1 MDQNSKNKIVSVVQ
15 AGSDPFDTDSTIEAF
30 GDWLSAAKAAGS
42 ELVVFPEAYI
52 GGYPKGVDFGTR
64 VGSRTEAGRDLFRMY
79 ADNAVE
85 LESARYAAMADL
97 VAANDM
103 TCIVGAIE
111 KRGSTLHCSTFGFER
126 DGSLMGVHRKLVPT
140 AAERLIW
147 GRGDGG
153 DLPIMDSTAGRLV
166 SAICWENYMPLLR
179 SHYYAANPDFYCV
192 STVDDREIWASA
204 MRVFAWESR
213 SFLLNACQYLE
224 RGKIHLG
231 PDLFDSRE
239 GNDPE
244 IVLIN
249 GGSSIIS
256 PMGEVLAGP
265 VYGKEA
271 VLTAEVDLDD
281 RMRAKFDFDVAGH
294 YARPDVFALNVD
306 GGASDQASE
315 SNARCRSQ

>member
-1 MDQNSKNKIVSVVQ
+1 MDATSKSRIVSVVQ
-15 AGSDPFDTDSTIEAF
+15 TGSDPFDTEATIEAF

-64 VGSRTEAGRDLFRMY
+64 VGSRTAAGRDLFRMY

-85 LESARYAAMADL
+85 LESASFAALSDL

-111 KRGSTLHCSTFGFER
+111 KRGGTLHCSTFGFER
-126 DGSLMGVHRKLVPT
+126 DGSLLGVHRKLVPT

-153 DLPIMDSTAGRLV
+153 DLPIMDSKAGRLV

-231 PDLFDSRE
+231 ADLFDARE
-239 GNDPE
+239 GNDPGT
-244 IVLIN
+244 VLIN

-256 PMGEVLAGP
+256 PMGEPLAGP
-265 VYGKEA
+265 VYGKET
-271 VLTAEVDLDD
+271 VLTAEVELDD
-281 RMRAKFDFDVAGH
+281 RMRAKFDLDVAGH
-294 YARPDVFALNVD
+294 YARPDVFELKVK
-306 GGASDQASE
+306 GGGQE
-315 SNARCRSQ
+315 KEGKG